1 MVEFLKQILSDDA
14 GQGSTARLMSLIAL
28 LAAIGMM
35 AVRAAMGPA
44 AVDAAH
50 ITYLF
55 AGAFGMKLGQKYME
69 KSRNPGK
76 KPPVRRARN
85 KAEDAS

>member
-1 MVEFLKQILSDDA
+1 MLEFLKQILSDDA
-14 GQGSTARLMSLIAL
+14 GQASTARLMSLIAL

-44 AVDAAH
+44 AVDGVH
-50 ITYLF
+50 ITYLL

-69 KSRNPGK
+69 KSGNPGK
-76 KPPVRRARN
+76 KPPVRRTRN
-85 KAEDAS
+85 KVEDAA